1 MESNI
6 KKDMAVEREIA
17 AFLDKNLYLSS
28 GLFSEHVRTDD
39 IDSQK
44 KGSDIILS
52 TCDGKLHSVVVDEKA
67 AAKYANRRLNTFAL
81 ELSYIGMYDKKK
93 DGWFLDKSKV
103 TQYYLLVWIV
113 KADIRYDESTKEF
126 DTDSITRDNIRELDW
141 CLVSRDSIIKFLENK
156 GWNLEE
162 LAKHNDMIREQ
173 GGVETKKFVNDVLF
187 WYSDNYPEKPINILL
202 KKQTYIGLSE
212 YHGKIIV

>member
-1 MESNI
+1 
-6 KKDMAVEREIA
+6 
-17 AFLDKNLYLSS
+17 
-28 GLFSEHVRTDD
+28 
-39 IDSQK
+39 
-44 KGSDIILS
+44 
-52 TCDGKLHSVVVDEKA
+52 
-67 AAKYANRRLNTFAL
+67 
-81 ELSYIGMYDKKK
+81 
-93 DGWFLDKSKV
+93 V
-103 TQYYLLVWIV
+103 TQYYLLGWIV